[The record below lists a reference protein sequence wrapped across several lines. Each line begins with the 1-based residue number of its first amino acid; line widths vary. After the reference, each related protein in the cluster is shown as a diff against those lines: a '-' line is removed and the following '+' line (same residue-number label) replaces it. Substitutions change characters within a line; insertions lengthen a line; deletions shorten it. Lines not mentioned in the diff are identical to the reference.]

1 MPQPS
6 APPPEATDVETDVV
20 ADYLRTLAPFDALP
34 DRLVQKAARHVEI
47 TYARHG
53 QTLFAPGDDLDAL
66 YLVRTGAV
74 ELYDADDALV
84 SRLGEGECFGYPSLL
99 TQDAAA
105 RRATTLEDTLLYL
118 LPEAVFG
125 DLRSASEPF
134 DHYFNRAHAERV
146 QDAVR
151 DQQQASVALTT
162 RVGALL
168 KRTPVTTTPHAT
180 IREAAGVMRDE
191 RVSSL
196 LVCADDGS
204 LAGIVTD
211 RDLRNRVV
219 ANGRDADD
227 LVDAIMT
234 ADPITIGPDAQAF
247 EALLTMSR
255 HNVHHLPVVQ
265 ADGASAGM
273 ITTTDLMRLQADS
286 PVFLVGEVGK
296 QGDVAGL
303 VAVSQRLPQM
313 VTTLVEADARARDI
327 GRVVTTV
334 SDALTQR
341 LLELAEARFGPPPV
355 PYAWLALGSQAR
367 REQTA
372 YSDQDNALL
381 LDDAFDA
388 DAHDAYFRDL
398 AGFVC
403 DGLDACGFVYCPG
416 EVMATTDR
424 WRQPLAA
431 WKATF
436 DGWISEPKPK
446 ALMHTSIFFDL
457 RAVYGETALARTL
470 RRFFLE
476 KGESNSIF
484 LASLVVSALD
494 FKPPLGF
501 FRQFVLEKK
510 GEHADTLDLKHRGV
524 VPIVDLARV
533 HTLAHGLDA
542 VGTEARL
549 DRLAA
554 TQGTLAA
561 EDAANLRDAHEF
573 IAMTRLRHQAEQ
585 IRRGEEPDN
594 YVAPDA
600 LSPFERRHLK
610 DAFKIVSRM
619 QSALEQRYQTSFI
632 R

>member
-1 MPQPS
+1 
-6 APPPEATDVETDVV
+6 
-20 ADYLRTLAPFDALP
+20 
-34 DRLVQKAARHVEI
+34 
-47 TYARHG
+47 
-53 QTLFAPGDDLDAL
+53 
-66 YLVRTGAV
+66 
-74 ELYDADDALV
+74 
-84 SRLGEGECFGYPSLL
+84 
-99 TQDAAA
+99 
-105 RRATTLEDTLLYL
+105 
-118 LPEAVFG
+118 
-125 DLRSASEPF
+125 
-134 DHYFNRAHAERV
+134 
-146 QDAVR
+146 
-151 DQQQASVALTT
+151 
-162 RVGALL
+162 
-168 KRTPVTTTPHAT
+168 
-180 IREAAGVMRDE
+180 
-191 RVSSL
+191 
-196 LVCADDGS
+196 
-204 LAGIVTD
+204 
-211 RDLRNRVV
+211 
-219 ANGRDADD
+219 
-227 LVDAIMT
+227 
-234 ADPITIGPDAQAF
+234 
-247 EALLTMSR
+247 
-255 HNVHHLPVVQ
+255 
-265 ADGASAGM
+265 
-273 ITTTDLMRLQADS
+273 
-286 PVFLVGEVGK
+286 VGEVWK
-296 QGDVAGL
+296 QDDVAGL
-303 VAVSQRLPQM
+303 VAVSRRLPQM
-313 VTTLVEADARARDI
+313 VATLVEADARARDI

-341 LLELAEARFGPPPV
+341 LLELAEARLGAPPV

-372 YSDQDNALL
+372 HSDQDNALL

-388 DAHDAYFRDL
+388 DAHDAYFQDL
-398 AGFVC
+398 AAFVC

-431 WKATF
+431 WKKTF
-436 DGWISEPKPK
+436 DGWITEPRPK

-457 RAVYGETALARTL
+457 RAVYGEMGLGREL
-470 RRFFLE
+470 RRFFLDAS
-476 KGESNSIF
+476 ESNSIF
-484 LASLVVSALD
+484 LASLSVNALD

-510 GEHADTLDLKHRGV
+510 GEHADTLDLKHKGV

-542 VGTEARL
+542 VGTEERL

-554 TQGTLAA
+554 TKGTLSA

-585 IRRGEEPDN
+585 IKRGEAPDN